1 MDKEKEINTYPVFPL
16 SINVLPGAY
25 LPLQI
30 FEPRYLD
37 MVKNSLAREEGFC
50 IALIKNDGKAAYVEG
65 LPNLHEVGTYVEIV
79 DFNQLQNGLL
89 GITVKGLNKV
99 KILDRWKQDDALLLA
114 KISKLKEFGEDL
126 SEDPSYEEIWSM
138 LIEISNHPEVKKL
151 NLEIDLKNA
160 INVSYI
166 LGSLLPLTPAEKQT
180 MLELENSTE
189 KLDYLNSVIKKLGG

>member
-1 MDKEKEINTYPVFPL
+1 MDKNEAINSYPVFPL

-37 MVKNSLAREEGFC
+37 MVKTSLAKEEGFC
-50 IALIKNDGKAAYVEG
+50 IALTKDEG
-65 LPNLHEVGTYVEIV
+65 PISVKGFPNHYDVGTYVEIV

-99 KILDRWKQDDALLLA
+99 KILDRWKQDDELLLA
-114 KISKLKEFGEDL
+114 NISKLKELGEDF
-126 SEDPSYEEIWSM
+126 SEDPSYKEIWNM

-160 INVSYI
+160 VNVSYI
-166 LGSLLPLTPAEKQT
+166 LGSLLPLSPTEKQR
-180 MLELENSTE
+180 MLELESSIE
-189 KLDYLNSVIKKLGG
+189 KLDYLKSIIKKLGG

>member
-1 MDKEKEINTYPVFPL
+1 MKEINTYPVFPL

-37 MVKNSLAREEGFC
+37 MVKSSLAKEEGFC
-50 IALIKNDGKAAYVEG
+50 IALIKQDEKAYSDG
-65 LPNLHEVGTYVEIV
+65 LPSLHEVGTYVEIV

-99 KILDRWKQDDALLLA
+99 RILDRWKQDDELLLA
-114 KISKLKEFGEDL
+114 KISTLKEFEEDF
-126 SEDPSYEEIWSM
+126 SEDPSYKEIWSM

-160 INVSYI
+160 VNVSYI
-166 LGSLLPLTPAEKQT
+166 LGSLLPLSPTEKQT
-180 MLELENSTE
+180 MLELESSTD
-189 KLDYLNSVIKKLGG
+189 KLDYLKSIIKKLGG

>member
-1 MDKEKEINTYPVFPL
+1 MPKKEGENSYPIFPL

-37 MVKNSLAREEGFC
+37 MVKSSLAKEEGFC
-50 IALIKNDGKAAYVEG
+50 IALTKGEG
-65 LPNLHEVGTYVEIV
+65 PISVKGFPNHYDVGTYVEIV

-99 KILDRWKQDDALLLA
+99 EISDRWKQDDELLIA
-114 KISKLKEFGEDL
+114 TITKIKEIGEDL
-126 SEDPSYEEIWSM
+126 SEEPSYKEVWSM
-138 LIEISNHPEVKKL
+138 LLEISEHPEIKKL

-166 LGSLLPLTPAEKQT
+166 LGSLLPLTPQEKQT
-180 MLELENSTE
+180 MLEFESSVE
-189 KLDYLNSVIKKLGG
+189 KLDYLKSIIKKLGG

>member
-1 MDKEKEINTYPVFPL
+1 MDKNEAINSYPVFPL

-37 MVKNSLAREEGFC
+37 MVKTSLAKEEGFC
-50 IALIKNDGKAAYVEG
+50 IALTKDEG
-65 LPNLHEVGTYVEIV
+65 PISVKGFPNHYDVGTYVEIV

-99 KILDRWKQDDALLLA
+99 KILDRWKQDDELLLA
-114 KISKLKEFGEDL
+114 KISKLKELGEDF
-126 SEDPSYEEIWSM
+126 SEDPSYKEIWNM

-160 INVSYI
+160 VNVSYI
-166 LGSLLPLTPAEKQT
+166 LGSLLPLSPIEKQR
-180 MLELENSTE
+180 MLELESSIE
-189 KLDYLNSVIKKLGG
+189 KLDYLKSIIKKLGG

>member
-1 MDKEKEINTYPVFPL
+1 MKEINTYPVFPL

-37 MVKNSLAREEGFC
+37 MVKSSLAKEEGFC
-50 IALIKNDGKAAYVEG
+50 IALTKQDEEASTDE
-65 LPNLHEVGTYVEIV
+65 LPNLFEVATYVEIV

-89 GITVKGLNKV
+89 GITVKGLDKV
-99 KILDRWKQDDALLLA
+99 KILDRWKQDDELLLA
-114 KISKLKEFGEDL
+114 KISKFKELGEDF
-126 SEDPSYEEIWSM
+126 SEDPAYKEIWSM
-138 LIEISNHPEVKKL
+138 LTEISNHPEVKKL

-166 LGSLLPLTPAEKQT
+166 LGSLLPLTPIEKQT
-180 MLELENSTE
+180 MLELENSIE
-189 KLDYLNSVIKKLGG
+189 KLDFLKSIIKKLGG

>member
-50 IALIKNDGKAAYVEG
+50 IALTKNDEKAYTEE
-65 LPNLHEVGTYVEIV
+65 LLNLHEVGTYVEIGR
-79 DFNQLQNGLL
+79 FNQLKNGLL

-99 KILDRWKQDDALLLA
+99 KILDRWKQDDELLLA
-114 KISKLKEFGEDL
+114 KISKLKELGEDF
-126 SEDPSYEEIWSM
+126 SEDPTYKEIWSM
-138 LIEISNHPEVKKL
+138 LIEISDHPEVKKL

-166 LGSLLPLTPAEKQT
+166 LGSLLPLTPEEKQT
-180 MLELENSTE
+180 MLELESSTE
-189 KLDYLNSVIKKLGG
+189 KLDYLQSVIKKLGG

>member
-1 MDKEKEINTYPVFPL
+1 MDKEKGINTYPVFPL
-16 SINVLPGAY
+16 SINVLPGTY

-30 FEPRYLD
+30 FEPRYID

-50 IALIKNDGKAAYVEG
+50 IALTKDDEKAHTEG
-65 LPNLHEVGTYVEIV
+65 LPSLYEVATYVEIV

-99 KILDRWKQDDALLLA
+99 KILDRWKQDDELLLA
-114 KISKLKEFGEDL
+114 NIFKLKEFEEDF
-126 SEDPSYEEIWSM
+126 SEDPSYKEIWSM
-138 LIEISNHPEVKKL
+138 LIEISDHPEVKKL

-166 LGSLLPLTPAEKQT
+166 LGSLLPLTPEEKQT
-180 MLELENSTE
+180 MLELESSTE
-189 KLDYLNSVIKKLGG
+189 KLDYLQSVIKKLGG

>member
-1 MDKEKEINTYPVFPL
+1 MKENNTYPVFPL

-37 MVKNSLAREEGFC
+37 MVKSSLAKEEGFC
-50 IALIKNDGKAAYVEG
+50 IALTKQDEEAYTDE
-65 LPNLHEVGTYVEIV
+65 LPNLFEVATYVEIV

-89 GITVKGLNKV
+89 GITVKGLDKV
-99 KILDRWKQDDALLLA
+99 KILDRWKQDDELLLA
-114 KISKLKEFGEDL
+114 KISKFKELGEDF
-126 SEDPSYEEIWSM
+126 SEDPAYKEIWSM
-138 LIEISNHPEVKKL
+138 LTEIRNHPEVKKL

-166 LGSLLPLTPAEKQT
+166 LGSLLPLTPIEKQT
-180 MLELENSTE
+180 MLELENSVE
-189 KLDYLNSVIKKLGG
+189 KLDFLKSIIKKLGG

>member
-1 MDKEKEINTYPVFPL
+1 MKNNLPIFPL
-16 SINVLPGAY
+16 GLVALPGSIQS
-25 LPLQI
+25 LQI

-50 IALIKNDGKAAYVEG
+50 IALAKNDEKAYTEE

-79 DFNQLQNGLL
+79 DFNQLKNGLL

-99 KILDRWKQDDALLLA
+99 KILDRWKQDDELLLA
-114 KISKLKEFGEDL
+114 NIFKLKEFEEDF
-126 SEDPSYEEIWSM
+126 SEDPSYKEIWSM

-160 INVSYI
+160 VNVSYI
-166 LGSLLPLTPAEKQT
+166 LGSLLPLTPKEKQT
-180 MLELENSTE
+180 MLEFENSTE
-189 KLDYLNSVIKKLGG
+189 KLDYLKSVIKKLGG

>member
-1 MDKEKEINTYPVFPL
+1 MKEINTYPVFPL

-37 MVKNSLAREEGFC
+37 MVKSSLAKEEGFC
-50 IALIKNDGKAAYVEG
+50 IALIKQDEEAYSDG
-65 LPNLHEVGTYVEIV
+65 LPSLHEVGTYVEIV

-99 KILDRWKQDDALLLA
+99 RTLDRWKQDDELLLA
-114 KISKLKEFGEDL
+114 NISKLKEFEEDF
-126 SEDPSYEEIWSM
+126 SEDPSYKEIWSM

-160 INVSYI
+160 VNVSYI
-166 LGSLLPLTPAEKQT
+166 LGSLLPLSPTEKQT
-180 MLELENSTE
+180 MLELESSTE
-189 KLDYLNSVIKKLGG
+189 KLDYLKSIIKRLGG

>member
-1 MDKEKEINTYPVFPL
+1 MNKEKEINTYPVFPL

-37 MVKNSLAREEGFC
+37 MVKDSLAREEGFC
-50 IALIKNDGKAAYVEG
+50 IALTKNDEKTHTTG
-65 LPNLHEVGTYVEIV
+65 LPNLHEVATYVEIV

-99 KILDRWKQDDALLLA
+99 KILDRWKQDDELLLA
-114 KISKLKEFGEDL
+114 KISKLKELGEDF
-126 SEDPSYEEIWSM
+126 SEDPSYKEIWSM
-138 LIEISNHPEVKKL
+138 LIEISDHPEVKKL

-166 LGSLLPLTPAEKQT
+166 LGSLLPLSPTEKQT
-180 MLELENSTE
+180 MLELESSTD
-189 KLDYLNSVIKKLGG
+189 KLDYLKSIIKKLGG

>member
-50 IALIKNDGKAAYVEG
+50 IALTKNDEKTYTEG
-65 LPNLHEVGTYVEIV
+65 LPSLHEVGTYVEIV

-99 KILDRWKQDDALLLA
+99 KILDRWKQEDELLLA
-114 KISKLKEFGEDL
+114 NISKLQEFEEDF
-126 SEDPSYEEIWSM
+126 SENPSYKEIWNM

-160 INVSYI
+160 VNVSYI
-166 LGSLLPLTPAEKQT
+166 LGSLLPLSPTEKQT
-180 MLELENSTE
+180 MLEFESSTE
-189 KLDYLNSVIKKLGG
+189 KLDYLKSIIKKLGG

>member
-50 IALIKNDGKAAYVEG
+50 IALTKNDEKAYTEE
-65 LPNLHEVGTYVEIV
+65 LLNLHEVGTYVEIV
-79 DFNQLQNGLL
+79 DFNQLKNGLL

-99 KILDRWKQDDALLLA
+99 KILDRWKQDDELLLA
-114 KISKLKEFGEDL
+114 KISKLKELGEDF
-126 SEDPSYEEIWSM
+126 SEDPTYKEIWSM
-138 LIEISNHPEVKKL
+138 LIEISDHPEVKKL

-166 LGSLLPLTPAEKQT
+166 LGSLLPLTPEEKQT
-180 MLELENSTE
+180 MLELESSTE
-189 KLDYLNSVIKKLGG
+189 KLDYLQSVIKKLGG

>member
-1 MDKEKEINTYPVFPL
+1 MKENNTYPVFPL

-37 MVKNSLAREEGFC
+37 MVKSSLAKEEGFC
-50 IALIKNDGKAAYVEG
+50 IALTKQDEEAYTDE
-65 LPNLHEVGTYVEIV
+65 LPNLFEVATYVEIV

-89 GITVKGLNKV
+89 GITVKGLDKV
-99 KILDRWKQDDALLLA
+99 KILDRWKQDDELLLA
-114 KISKLKEFGEDL
+114 KISKFKELGEDF
-126 SEDPSYEEIWSM
+126 SEDPAYKEIWSM
-138 LIEISNHPEVKKL
+138 LTEIRNHPEVKKL

-166 LGSLLPLTPAEKQT
+166 LGSLLPLTPIEKQT
-180 MLELENSTE
+180 MLELENSIE
-189 KLDYLNSVIKKLGG
+189 KLDFLKSIIKKLGG